1 MDKFRRELETFVR
14 EVYEGERKVLVFG
27 EGPLGARVMLVGEAP
42 GEREALEG
50 RPFVGRAGKNLD
62 AFLEG
67 AHIRPRGAL
76 CHQRRQVPPRAH
88 LACRAHRQPPRPRRR
103 RYASSC
109 PGWRA
114 RSPSSPPLRGYAGQ
128 CAPACRDWRAP
139 QHRRCPWPHTRSA
152 GQAAVFR
159 STTPRRCSTTP
170 PCVKYTPQ
178 MPPHWRNGWQNIKYN
193 EKFTIF
199 VAQTGFQCAGNVYD
213 STCVFCCDTL
223 QRSRV
228 ATAAAAA

>member
-67 AHIRPRGAL
+67 AHIRREELYVTNAVKF
-76 CHQRRQVPPRAH
+76 RPRAH
-88 LACRAHRQPPRPRRR
+88 LACRAHRQPPAHGRR

-114 RSPSSPPLRGYAGQ
+114 RSPSSPHAAWLRWAM
-128 CAPACRDWRAP
+128 C
-139 QHRRCPWPHTRSA
+139 
-152 GQAAVFR
+152 
-159 STTPRRCSTTP
+159 
-170 PCVKYTPQ
+170 PCVP
-178 MPPHWRNGWQNIKYN
+178 
-193 EKFTIF
+193 
-199 VAQTGFQCAGNVYD
+199 
-213 STCVFCCDTL
+213 
-223 QRSRV
+223 
-228 ATAAAAA
+228 